1 MLWEHKIIIKRKATK
16 RMLRQ
21 KKSNFPDHHTYL
33 LMLEV
38 QGMEI
43 IQQGG
48 IKLF

>member
-1 MLWEHKIIIKRKATK
+1 METQDNNKKKSNKKNVKA
-16 RMLRQ
+16 
-21 KKSNFPDHHTYL
+21 KKSNFPDHHTNL